1 MSGKF
6 LHILFDCRR
15 KMRMVFDYHI
25 SFNGFLR
32 IKADLC
38 LVEKKMVNVLLI
50 PTEINRTT
58 KLTQQYFW
66 LSSKIIVN
74 LNLSHFYS
82 SGCITWRGRSW
93 VVWWTI
99 QRRIPSKK
107 SRLLWW
113 RWRRKLLKL
122 TYWEIT
128 AIDPDSKG
136 LLMSKQCIRISFSR

>member
-1 MSGKF
+1 
-6 LHILFDCRR
+6 
-15 KMRMVFDYHI
+15 MVFDYHI

-82 SGCITWRGRSW
+82 SGCIT
-93 VVWWTI
+93 
-99 QRRIPSKK
+99 
-107 SRLLWW
+107 
-113 RWRRKLLKL
+113 
-122 TYWEIT
+122 
-128 AIDPDSKG
+128 
-136 LLMSKQCIRISFSR
+136 